1 MRMPYATTMACSLLA
16 LTTAGCAGVE
26 IAPSRAM
33 NEPVTNLRAAGLG
46 APPAGYGW
54 YRDGAEYILA
64 AKLSG
69 RVLRTQPAPKELAR
83 SVDGFGY
90 VEH

>member
-1 MRMPYATTMACSLLA
+1 MRMSYATTMACSLLA
-16 LTTAGCAGVE
+16 LAAAGCAGVE
-26 IAPSRAM
+26 VAPSRAM
-33 NEPVTNLRAAGLG
+33 NEPVANPRALGLA
-46 APPAGYGW
+46 APPNGYGW
-54 YRDGAEYILA
+54 YRDGSEYVLA

-90 VEH
+90 IEH